1 MNNLPHISGLS
12 LSEYF
17 NPKRVEKCDREKKCP
32 VVTVSRSV
40 GAGGSKIAELLAD
53 QLTVPC
59 FGYSMID
66 EIIKESKQD
75 KQLMS
80 MVDEKAPGV
89 LVDWIY
95 ATFTKGKVSKPNFYQ
110 HLIKTTL
117 AIAKTGGVIIGRGAH
132 LILSNNPSVF
142 RVRIEGSM
150 EVCANRVS
158 ERENMN
164 IKKAKEFIVKTEK
177 ERVDYVKELYD
188 YCPTNRSYYD
198 LVINTDT
205 MTPHDAVEVII
216 FAMKKMGYH
225 VPGDE
230 AINKPLIPVA
240 S

>member
-1 MNNLPHISGLS
+1 MNKLPNISGLS
-12 LSEYF
+12 VSEYF

-53 QLTVPC
+53 RLTVPC
-59 FGYSMID
+59 FGYSLID
-66 EIIKESKQD
+66 GIIKESKQD

-80 MVDEKAPGV
+80 MVDEKAPGL

-95 ATFTKGKVSKPNFYQ
+95 AAFTKGKVSKPNFYQ

-117 AIAKTGGVIIGRGAH
+117 AIAQTGGVIIGRGAH

-150 EVCANRVS
+150 EVCVNRIAK
-158 ERENMN
+158 RENMN
-164 IKKAKEFIVKTEK
+164 SKKAKEFILKTEK
-177 ERVDYVKELYD
+177 ERVKYVKELFN

-205 MTPHDAVEVII
+205 VTPHDAVEVII
-216 FAMKKMGYH
+216 FAMKKMGYN
-225 VPGDE
+225 VPGAED
-230 AINKPLIPVA
+230 IKKQLLSVA